1 MPFPRKIDIKLAIK
15 MRDKDK
21 LSYAKIAEH
30 FGVYPSAVFTS
41 YRRATDPAYRQ
52 AMNEA
57 QTKKRQKAIK
67 AATKP
72 AKAKAKAKVKVKV
85 KAAKA
90 PTKKRK
96 AKS

>member
-72 AKAKAKAKVKVKV
+72 AKAKAKAKAA